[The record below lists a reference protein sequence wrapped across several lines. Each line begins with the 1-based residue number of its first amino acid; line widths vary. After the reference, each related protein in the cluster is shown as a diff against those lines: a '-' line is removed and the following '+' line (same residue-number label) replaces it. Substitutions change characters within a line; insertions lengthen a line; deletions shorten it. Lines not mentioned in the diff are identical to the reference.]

1 YGMSLTGYL
10 QMMGQTADQLK
21 DSYRGNAEKT
31 VKMRLALARIAEL
44 ENIEPTEE
52 EIEAEYQNI
61 ASMYQMSIDDVKKY
75 IDKDM
80 LMNDLKNQNA
90 YKFVKENA
98 KH

>member
-1 YGMSLTGYL
+1 
-10 QMMGQTADQLK
+10 
-21 DSYRGNAEKT
+21 
-31 VKMRLALARIAEL
+31 MRLALARIAEL